1 MPLYKTAKERKERG
15 SDESQFV
22 IRALIP
28 CQVSFN
34 MKERVYSAYT
44 ERKNRAKK
52 RRKEERRKKK
62 NERKQERLNVRKIVL
77 LINQSR

>member
-1 MPLYKTAKERKERG
+1 MPLQKTAKKRKERR

-22 IRALIP
+22 IRDLIP

-44 ERKNRAKK
+44 ERKN
-52 RRKEERRKKK
+52 
-62 NERKQERLNVRKIVL
+62 ERKQERLT
-77 LINQSR
+77 

>member
-1 MPLYKTAKERKERG
+1 
-15 SDESQFV
+15 
-22 IRALIP
+22 
-28 CQVSFN
+28 

-77 LINQSR
+77 LINQSRKIQ

>member
-1 MPLYKTAKERKERG
+1 MMPLQKTAKERKERG

-22 IRALIP
+22 IMALIP

-52 RRKEERRKKK
+52 RREEERRKK
-62 NERKQERLNVRKIVL
+62 EEEE
-77 LINQSR
+77 